1 MEVVWVEI
9 DGVGDVFDFGFD
21 RTDSQF
27 SNLSTETSYTLT
39 GYAAAFA
46 TSDVG
51 QVLVTEI
58 VGAVTSINPRQIEV
72 RRDRWVIK
80 SIDTNADEV
89 ELELVEGRFLSRV
102 PVLATYAIPQR
113 YYAWVERKTRYH
125 YGPRP
130 TWAPGD
136 GSWVRLLHTVGDLS
150 PSAIPLEGGIA
161 TPPSTTVQ
169 LAYSAP
175 TPAPEVARLVRSR
188 YPVIRTENIGIISSA
203 PASVSWRPESRIPPA
218 LTGTA
223 RVVVWPGLACIGAE
237 LAYIRDDESARVV
250 FRGVLDTTVSGAFR
264 QTAFAEW
271 PSGRSSVVRVYRASS
286 TDEDIRDAQL
296 LFAGRCN
303 DVRLSDDGAS
313 LQLQCAG
320 LLATAADR
328 RANLPVIEQTVAA
341 TFGVLSEL
349 DVQRQRSSGGSAPRF
364 AVWGGTWLSDVLFSE
379 VVVPSL
385 RIAAIVDEVSDLGG
399 VRVLTADPRREN
411 FPEFAFVE
419 SIQEAYL
426 TTLGEQPQ
434 FAHLFA
440 TSQFTGVDDT
450 KMNFLDYLGSPIGPA
465 SYYQAHTVHVV
476 EALLTV
482 LTSTGYG
489 HNPFPQSPYYSTT
502 QPRDDYPALYAGQ
515 PSPDAPGAA
524 GSFDTLARGF
534 GLGIPAD
541 LIDLES
547 FLVYAS
553 TPPNQNA
560 IVRDFVILAE
570 DAADIFALLEDK
582 LLKPHF
588 LTLTTGRDGRIRLI
602 DMGKWGPYD
611 RDRASETYAADGT
624 LASRDRAIPAA
635 AWMISETPPVDRVVL
650 RQRCYYYNPKNP
662 RFLSGVTVTTNA
674 GLGLTGE
681 GYYSDREPTRYEV
694 SLEGPLMDPSIFTL
708 AAISYLRRHVTPR
721 PIIAFDAFADVWVSE
736 PGDAVVLDSFPVLP
750 GLLGERELT
759 ALVEVL
765 SVATRPF
772 DSATVRVTARVLD
785 ADVDI
790 ARARWAP
797 GLRVA
802 SAASATVFTVSE
814 EFIPPQTF
822 GGPFTADIQTA
833 IVGLRVELYDQYFQ
847 LRTTEQP
854 AVLSVAGQV
863 VTLDA
868 AFGVTP
874 QAGDI
879 VMPAPVEVQPVD
891 LRRPWAYYE
900 DGDVDYLVF
909 WE

>member
-1 MEVVWVEI
+1 MEVIWVEI
-9 DGVGDVFDFGFD
+9 DGVGDVYDFGFD

-27 SNLSTETSYTLT
+27 SSLSTETSYTLT
-39 GYAAAFA
+39 GYAAQFSA
-46 TSDVG
+46 SDVG

-58 VGAVTSINPRQIEV
+58 VGAVRTINPRQIQI
-72 RRDRWVIK
+72 RRDRWMIK

-89 ELELVEGRFLSRV
+89 DLELIEGRYFSRT
-102 PVLATYAIPQR
+102 PVLFSYAIPQR

-188 YPVIRTENIGIISSA
+188 YPVIRTENVGIISSA

-218 LTGTA
+218 LTDPA
-223 RVVVWPGLACIGAE
+223 RTVVWPGLACIGAE
-237 LAYIRDDESARVV
+237 LAYVRDDEDAPVV

-328 RANLPVIEQTVAA
+328 RANLPVLED
-341 TFGVLSEL
+341 FGLEDLDRLESLGGNSL
-349 DVQRQRSSGGSAPRF
+349 DVATCYDETWVLRPRTFRLRSASG
-364 AVWGGTWLSDVLFSE
+364 
-379 VVVPSL
+379 
-385 RIAAIVDEVSDLGG
+385 AIIGEVSDLGEM
-399 VRVLTADPRREN
+399 RVLRDAPEYAD
-411 FPEFAFVE
+411 FPEAAFAGATSGRDLLVG
-419 SIQEAYL
+419 SDKMQLAY
-426 TTLGEQPQ
+426 
-434 FAHLFA
+434 LFA
-440 TSQFTGVDDT
+440 TSQFTAIDGT
-450 KMNFLDYLGSPIGPA
+450 KMGSLAYLGSPIGSGFYSRA
-465 SYYQAHTVHVV
+465 NTVHVV

-489 HNPFPQSPYYSTT
+489 HNPFPQSPYYSTI

-524 GSFDTLARGF
+524 GSFDTIARGF

-553 TPPNQNA
+553 LMPAA

-570 DAADIFALLEDK
+570 DAADIFAILEDK

-602 DMGKWGPYD
+602 DMGRWGPYD

-662 RFLSGVTVTTNA
+662 RFLSGVTVTTDA
-674 GLGLTGE
+674 GLGVTGE
-681 GYYSDREPTRYEV
+681 GYYSGREPTRYEV
-694 SLEGPLMDPSIFTL
+694 SLEGPLMDPAVFAQS
-708 AAISYLRRHVTPR
+708 AISYLRRHVTPR

-736 PGDAVVLDSFPVLP
+736 PGDAVVIDSFPVLP

-802 SAASATVFTVSE
+802 SAASTTVFTVAE

-833 IVGLRVELYDQYFQ
+833 IVGLRVELYDEHFT
-847 LRTTEQP
+847 LRTPEQP